1 MRVMTYNVR
10 GGWGSDGRKST
21 ERIAEV
27 VRGQFPDIVCFQE
40 VHQRLPQSKFVD
52 QPARLEQQLGMPF
65 VFQANLHLGV
75 GRYGV
80 GVASRYPVRG
90 VRNHLLPSVR
100 EQRGALQVT
109 LETPDGLL
117 TVFCTH
123 WGLNGEERE
132 RQAAQ
137 LADLIADVSG
147 LTIVCGD
154 LNERPDAPAVRL
166 LLDRTGLSDAD
177 AALSRPTYPTE
188 RPEARIDYVFFPPSL
203 MLTDV
208 SVLETPASDHLP
220 LIADFSGSVTAGVGV

>member
-10 GGWGSDGRKST
+10 GGWGSDGQKST
-21 ERIAEV
+21 ERIADV
-27 VRGQFPDIVCFQE
+27 VRSQSPNIVCFQE

-52 QPARLEQQLGMPF
+52 QPARLERELAMPF

-75 GRYGV
+75 GKYGV

-100 EQRGALQVT
+100 EQRGVLQVT
-109 LETPDGLL
+109 LGAPDGLL

-123 WGLNGEERE
+123 WGLNGAERE

-137 LADLIADVSG
+137 LAELVGAVSG
-147 LTIVCGD
+147 LVIVCGD

-166 LLDRTGLSDAD
+166 LLDRMGLADAD
-177 AALSRPTYPTE
+177 ADLNRPTYPTE
-188 RPEARIDYVFFPPSL
+188 RPEARIDYVFFSPT
-203 MLTDV
+203 LTLAGV
-208 SVLETPASDHLP
+208 SVLETPASDHGP
-220 LIADFSGSVTAGVGV
+220 LVADFS

>member
-10 GGWGSDGRKST
+10 GGWGSDGLKST
-21 ERIAEV
+21 ERIADV
-27 VRGQFPDIVCFQE
+27 VKSQSPDIVCFQE
-40 VHQRLPQSKFVD
+40 IHQRLPQSRFVD
-52 QPARLEQQLGMPF
+52 QPARLERALEMPF

-80 GVASRYPVRG
+80 GIASRCPVRG

-100 EQRGALQVT
+100 EQRGVLQVT
-109 LETPDGLL
+109 LESPHGLL

-147 LTIVCGD
+147 LTLVCGD

-177 AALSRPTYPTE
+177 ATLNRPTYPTE
-188 RPEARIDYVFFPPSL
+188 RPEARIDYVFFSAG
-203 MLTDV
+203 LTLNSV

-220 LIADFSGSVTAGVGV
+220 LVADFS

>member
-10 GGWGSDGRKST
+10 GGWGSDGQKST
-21 ERIAEV
+21 ERIADV
-27 VRGQFPDIVCFQE
+27 VRSQSPDVVCFQE
-40 VHQRLPQSKFVD
+40 VHQRLPQSRFVD
-52 QPARLEQQLGMPF
+52 QPVRLERELGMPF
-65 VFQANLHLGV
+65 VFQANLRLGM

-100 EQRGALQVT
+100 EQRGVLQVT
-109 LETPDGLL
+109 FESPRGLL

-123 WGLNGEERE
+123 WGLNGAERE
-132 RQAAQ
+132 KQAAQ
-137 LADLIADVSG
+137 LAELIGGVSG
-147 LTIVCGD
+147 PVIVCGD

-177 AALSRPTYPTE
+177 AALNRPTYPTE
-188 RPEARIDYVFFPPSL
+188 RPEARIDYVFFSPSMAL
-203 MLTDV
+203 AGV

-220 LIADFSGSVTAGVGV
+220 LVADFS

>member
-21 ERIAEV
+21 ERVADV
-27 VRGQFPDIVCFQE
+27 VRGQSPDIVCFQE

-52 QPARLEQQLGMPF
+52 QPARLEKELGMPF

-100 EQRGALQVT
+100 EQRGVLQVT
-109 LETPDGLL
+109 LETPGGLL
-117 TVFCTH
+117 NLFCTH
-123 WGLNGEERE
+123 WGLNGAERE

-137 LADLIADVSG
+137 LVELVEAVSG
-147 LTIVCGD
+147 LVIVCGD
-154 LNERPDAPAVRL
+154 LNEGPAAPAVRL

-177 AALSRPTYPTE
+177 AALNRLTYPTE
-188 RPEARIDYVFFPPSL
+188 RPEARIDYVFFSPSL
-203 MLTDV
+203 ALTGV

-220 LIADFSGSVTAGVGV
+220 LIADFS